1 MRIRDLKIYILK
13 NEYDKYIKIIHHFR
27 EHIHKLYY
35 YHVINTYEKSVYLN
49 ELTDIH
55 KLLNDNYND
64 KIINFCE
71 VNNDITHDILK
82 MELNEIVMYA
92 NKVRLVP
99 EIINSHEIYYDSF
112 WHPLSEI
119 KFNIKKIATN
129 IGFPNIKIAIQIM
142 MKDDY
147 DTKILDNKSRILIDN
162 YNYLFI
168 PMRYH
173 EYEPRVPG
181 ELEQVSTAIVSYN
194 DKKANNFDLYTSNIY
209 FKEGIIENIFIPTFE
224 LYLKN
229 ESNYLVLKGIF
240 IVDEISLFMRSSIIV
255 FNQLFV
261 KRKYMETL
269 IEGELAKNMMR
280 GLSLGEIIVFSPEKL
295 KELISGNINKYN
307 IIKIKNPQTIFKESV
322 NKNNI
327 GEFYNTIKILLAGEE
342 ENYQLAGF
350 LCSLAKDKKYN
361 DISLSEVIISYL
373 SYISQCKVRKFM
385 VMIKDV
391 SNDDNDYRKQILIHQ
406 TMPDKVK
413 LLAMEKVSEMKNNN
427 NDYHKQLLFVKT
439 LIKFPWVSQEE
450 TDFFKKKIQDKSPIV
465 LFDEIEEKLNKKVYG
480 HEKAKEQFVLQ
491 IARWITNPAG
501 QGYSIGLVGPPGV
514 GKTLLAKSVS
524 AALDLP
530 FVQITLGGQN
540 DGELLH
546 GHGYT
551 YAGAQPG
558 MVIRK
563 LAEIGKG
570 RCIIYF
576 DELDKCSAKHGI
588 NEISSIIIHL
598 TDPNM
603 NHSFQDRFF
612 QGVDF
617 PLQNCIFIAS
627 YNDSSLIDP
636 ILLDRFV
643 EINVK
648 PYTIKD
654 KLNIVKDYVLPEII
668 TEIGLKKTIKM
679 SDEVIKKGILEYTNE
694 AGVRDIKH
702 KLELIM
708 MKINKDVLT
717 GKLND
722 SLLDI
727 DWDGFKKYV
736 DEKSYKTEKIHE
748 EPKIGMINGL
758 YATTSGRGGIVP
770 IQVMQLYGEK
780 TFQLKLTGS
789 LGDVMKESIQCAYT
803 AALSYIKDKGHDI
816 NKILENFTSGFHIH
830 APCGAT
836 PKDGPSAGAAFTLAF
851 ISILLNQKISNEI
864 GITGEIELT
873 GKITKIG
880 GLISKLQGAKL
891 AGIKKVLISEEN
903 TDDIEEIKTKYSEIV
918 DNIEIIMVKNIIDC
932 QIIFL

>member
-35 YHVINTYEKSVYLN
+35 YHVINTYEKSVHLN

-55 KLLNDNYND
+55 KLLNDYYND

-71 VNNDITHDILK
+71 VNNDITHEILS

-99 EIINSHEIYYDSF
+99 EIIDSHEIFYDSF

-129 IGFPNIKIAIQIM
+129 IGFPSIKIAIQIM

-147 DTKILDNKSRILIDN
+147 DAKILDNKSRLLIDN

-173 EYEPRVPG
+173 EFEPR
-181 ELEQVSTAIVSYN
+181 EQESSSTAIVTYN
-194 DKKANNFDLYTSNIY
+194 DKKANNFDLYTNTVY

-261 KRKYMETL
+261 KRKYLETL

-280 GLSLGEIIVFSPEKL
+280 GLSLGEIIVYSPEKL

-524 AALDLP
+524 NALDLP
-530 FVQITLGGQN
+530 FIQITLGGQN

-617 PLQNCIFIAS
+617 PLQNCIFMAS

-668 TEIGLKKTIKM
+668 SEIGLKKSVKI

-727 DWDGFKKYV
+727 DWDAFKKYV

-918 DNIEIIMVKNIIDC
+918 DNIEIITVKNIIDC

>member
-35 YHVINTYEKSVYLN
+35 YHVINTYEKSVHLN

-55 KLLNDNYND
+55 KLLNDYYND

-71 VNNDITHDILK
+71 VNNDITHEILS

-99 EIINSHEIYYDSF
+99 EIIDSHEIFYDSF

-119 KFNIKKIATN
+119 KFNIKKIAIN
-129 IGFPNIKIAIQIM
+129 IGFPSIKIAIQIM

-147 DTKILDNKSRILIDN
+147 DAKILDNKSRLLIDN

-173 EYEPRVPG
+173 EFESRISSEQ
-181 ELEQVSTAIVSYN
+181 ELASTAIVSYN
-194 DKKANNFDLYTSNIY
+194 DKKANNFDLYTNKVY
-209 FKEGIIENIFIPTFE
+209 FKECVIENIFIPTFE

-280 GLSLGEIIVFSPEKL
+280 GLSLGEIIVYSPEKL

-307 IIKIKNPQTIFKESV
+307 IIKIKNPQSIFKETV

-465 LFDEIEEKLNKKVYG
+465 LFNEIEEKLNNKVYG

-524 AALDLP
+524 TALDLP
-530 FVQITLGGQN
+530 FIQITLGGQN

-617 PLQNCIFIAS
+617 PLQNCIFMAS

-668 TEIGLKKTIKM
+668 SEIGLKKSVKI

-727 DWDGFKKYV
+727 DWDAFKKYV

-748 EPKIGMINGL
+748 EPRIGMINGL

-816 NKILENFTSGFHIH
+816 SKILENFTSGFHIH

-918 DNIEIIMVKNIIDC
+918 DNIEVIMVRNILDC
-932 QIIFL
+932 QLIFL

>member
-1 MRIRDLKIYILK
+1 MRIRELKIYILK
-13 NEYDKYIKIIHHFR
+13 NEYDKYIKIIHSFR
-27 EHIHKLYY
+27 EHIHKIFY
-35 YHVINTYEKSVYLN
+35 YHVINTYEKSIYLN

-55 KLLNDNYND
+55 KLLNDYYND

-71 VNNDITHDILK
+71 KNNEITHEILE
-82 MELNEIVMYA
+82 MELNEIIIYA
-92 NKVRLVP
+92 SKMRLIP
-99 EIINSHEIYYDSF
+99 EIIDSHEIFYDSF
-112 WHPLSEI
+112 WHPLSDI
-119 KFNIKKIATN
+119 KYNIKKVASN
-129 IGFPNIKIAIQIM
+129 IGFPNIKIAIQMM

-147 DTKILDNKSRILIDN
+147 DAKILDNKSRILIDN

-168 PMRYH
+168 PLRYH
-173 EYEPRVPG
+173 EVEIRNS
-181 ELEQVSTAIVSYN
+181 ETLSIVSNN
-194 DKKANNFDLYTSNIY
+194 DKKANNFDLYTNNIF
-209 FKEGIIENIFIPTFE
+209 FKECAIENIFIPTFE
-224 LYLKN
+224 LHLKKDSN
-229 ESNYLVLKGIF
+229 YFENYLVLKGIF

-261 KRKYMETL
+261 KRKYLETL
-269 IEGELAKNMMR
+269 IDGELAKNMMR
-280 GLSLGEIIVFSPEKL
+280 GLSLGEIIVYSPEKL
-295 KELISGNINKYN
+295 KELINGNINKYN
-307 IIKIKNPQTIFKESV
+307 IIKIKNPQNIFKDTV

-327 GEFYNTIKILLAGEE
+327 SEFYNTIKILLAGEE

-361 DISLSEVIISYL
+361 DVSLSEVIISYL
-373 SYISQCKVRKFM
+373 SYISQCKIRKFM
-385 VMIKDV
+385 VIIKDI
-391 SNDDNDYRKQILIHQ
+391 SNDDSDYRKQILTHP

-439 LIKFPWVSQEE
+439 LIKFPWISQEE
-450 TDFFKKKIQDKSPIV
+450 TDFFKKKILDKSPSV
-465 LFDEIEEKLNKKVYG
+465 LFDEIEDKLNKKVYG

-491 IARWITNPAG
+491 IARWITNPSG

-530 FVQITLGGQN
+530 FIQITLGGQN

-558 MVIRK
+558 MVVRK
-563 LAEIGKG
+563 LSEIGKG

-576 DELDKCSAKHGI
+576 DELDKCNVKHGI

-598 TDPNM
+598 TDQNM
-603 NHSFQDRFF
+603 NHCFQDRFF

-617 PLQNCIFIAS
+617 PLQNCIFMAS

-643 EINVK
+643 EIEVK

-654 KLNIVKDYVLPEII
+654 KLNIIKDYVLPEII
-668 TEIGLKKTIKM
+668 SEVGLKKTIKIA
-679 SDEVIKKGILEYTNE
+679 DEVIKKGILEYTNE

-708 MKINKDVLT
+708 MKINKEVLV
-717 GKLND
+717 GKIND
-722 SLLDI
+722 NLLEI
-727 DWDGFKKYV
+727 NWDSFKKYI

-758 YATTSGRGGIVP
+758 YATVSGRGGIVP

-803 AALSYIKDKGHDI
+803 TALNYIKDKGHDI
-816 NKILENFTSGFHIH
+816 SKILENFTSGFHIH

-903 TDDIEEIKTKYSEIV
+903 SDDIEEIKTKYPEIV
-918 DNIEIIMVKNIIDC
+918 DNIEIITVKNILDC